1 MAHPLIEVLVEL
13 ATNPALQDNLSDSLL
28 EKHGVTDPAQR
39 DALLRKDKAALLEL
53 LGGATAELANNGTVY
68 ALAGSLTGQTDQLAG
83 SSLLV
88 LDRSNTYDI
97 QLGKSLRARVI
108 SGALEIVDIA
118 QAQAADGERK

>member
-13 ATNPALQDNLSDSLL
+13 ATNPSLQDNLSDSLL

-39 DALLRKDKAALLEL
+39 DALLRKDKAALLDL

-68 ALAGSLTGQTDQLAG
+68 TLAGSLTGQTDQLVG

-88 LDRSNTYDI
+88 LDRTSTYDI
-97 QLGKSLRARVI
+97 QLGKNLRARVI
-108 SGALEIVDIA
+108 SGTLELLDSDPA
-118 QAQAADGERK
+118 RADGERK